1 MTLHQFQIF
10 AAIAKY
16 GNLTRA
22 SQEVRTSQPAMSHP
36 MKQLQGFY
44 GVKLY
49 SRTARGIALTDE
61 GRALLL
67 VVRPVLEQVER
78 LRTIFSKPIQTQQA
92 KVLKIAGTYAA
103 SVSLMLA
110 LIARFRKIH
119 PHIEIDH
126 KVANLSEVER
136 VIISGD
142 AEVGLS
148 SSYPRSSQLAGE
160 PYRTENLAFLV
171 ANNHRLAR
179 KRVISLLDL
188 QAVPLVIPGTSG
200 GIDLIEKKLRALEEE
215 KGLKFTVALRC
226 ESPQMAKEAIAK
238 KVGLGIIFEEV
249 AKEDIRSGKF
259 TALKVHDFRL
269 QGQTYITYH
278 RDRVLSKPAKEFL
291 DLLRRVRPKGLQKQI
306 PVLGRPEFQYQ
317 LMVALSLATSLV

>member
-22 SQEVRTSQPAMSHP
+22 SQEVRTSQPAMSHQ

-49 SRTARGIALTDE
+49 LRTARGIELTDE

-78 LRTIFSKPIQTQQA
+78 LKTIFSKPIQTQQA

-103 SVSLMLA
+103 SVALLPA

-126 KVANLSEVER
+126 KVVNLIEVER
-136 VIISGD
+136 VIIGGD

-160 PYRTENLAFLV
+160 PYRTENLSFLV

-188 QAVPLVIPGTSG
+188 QAVPLVIPGASG
-200 GIDLIEKKLRALEEE
+200 GIDLIEKKLRALEQE
-215 KGLKFTVALRC
+215 KGLKFTIALRC
-226 ESPQMAKEAIAK
+226 ESPQMAKEAIVR

-249 AKEDIRSGKF
+249 AKEDIKRSKF

-269 QGQTYITYH
+269 QGETYITYH
-278 RDRVLSKPAKEFL
+278 RDRGLSEPAKEFL
-291 DLLRRVRPKGLQKQI
+291 NLLRRSRPKKFREQVFLVNQQSEN
-306 PVLGRPEFQYQ
+306 L
-317 LMVALSLATSLV
+317 LAGGIVWK

>member
-22 SQEVRTSQPAMSHP
+22 SQEVRTSQPAMSHQ

-49 SRTARGIALTDE
+49 LRTARGIELTDE

-78 LRTIFSKPIQTQQA
+78 LKTIFSKPIQTERA
-92 KVLKIAGTYAA
+92 KLLKIAGTYAA
-103 SVSLMLA
+103 SVSLLPA

-126 KVANLSEVER
+126 KVVNLSEVER

-200 GIDLIEKKLRALEEE
+200 EIDLIEKKLRALEQE

-226 ESPQMAKEAIAK
+226 ESPQMAKEAIAR

-278 RDRVLSKPAKEFL
+278 RDRSLSEPAREFL
-291 DLLRRVRPKGLQKQI
+291 ELLRRSRPKGLQKQI
-306 PVLGRPEFQYQ
+306 PVLGRPESQYP
-317 LMVALSLATSLV
+317 LMVALSLATSCV

>member
-16 GNLTRA
+16 GNVTRA
-22 SQEVRTSQPAMSHP
+22 SQEVRTSQPAMSHQ

-49 SRTARGIALTDE
+49 LRTARGIELTDE

-78 LRTIFSKPIQTQQA
+78 LKTIFSKPIQTQHVR
-92 KVLKIAGTYAA
+92 VLKIAGTSAA
-103 SVSLMLA
+103 SVSLMPA
-110 LIARFRKIH
+110 LIARFRKTH
-119 PHIEIDH
+119 PQIEIDH
-126 KVANLSEVER
+126 KVVNLSEVER

-148 SSYPRSSQLAGE
+148 SSYPKSSQLGGE

-188 QAVPLVIPGTSG
+188 QAAPLIIPGTSG
-200 GIDLIEKKLRALEEE
+200 GIDLIEKKLRGLEQE
-215 KGLKFTVALRC
+215 KGLKFTIALRC

-238 KVGLGIIFEEV
+238 KVGLGIIFEDV
-249 AKEDIRSGKF
+249 AKEDIKRGKF

-278 RDRVLSKPAKEFL
+278 RDRVLSEPATGFL
-291 DLLRRVRPKGLQKQI
+291 NLLRRSRPKG
-306 PVLGRPEFQYQ
+306 FQRQ
-317 LMVALSLATSLV
+317 FPIINQQSSRSIN

>member
-22 SQEVRTSQPAMSHP
+22 SQEVRTSQPAMSHQ

-49 SRTARGIALTDE
+49 LRTARGIELTDE

-67 VVRPVLEQVER
+67 VVRPVLAQVER
-78 LRTIFSKPIQTQQA
+78 LRTIFSKPIQTEQA
-92 KVLKIAGTYAA
+92 KLLKIAGTYAA
-103 SVSLMLA
+103 SVALLPA
-110 LIARFRKIH
+110 LIARFRKTH
-119 PHIEIDH
+119 PQIEIDH
-126 KVANLSEVER
+126 KVANLSEIER
-136 VIISGD
+136 VILRGD

-148 SSYPRSSQLAGE
+148 ASRPRSSQLAVE
-160 PYRTENLAFLV
+160 PFRTERPVFLV
-171 ANNHRLAR
+171 ANNHWLAR
-179 KRVISLLDL
+179 KKVISLQDL
-188 QAVPLVIPGTSG
+188 QTVPLVIPGTSNG
-200 GIDLIEKKLRALEEE
+200 MGAIEKQLRALEEE
-215 KGLKFTVALRC
+215 KGLNFNVALRC
-226 ESPQMAKEAIAK
+226 EAPQAAKEAIAK

-249 AKEDIRSGKF
+249 AIEDIKRGKF

-291 DLLRRVRPKGLQKQI
+291 DLLRRSRPKGFDRQF
-306 PVLGRPEFQYQ
+306 PVVDEQSSR
-317 LMVALSLATSLV
+317 SIN

>member
-22 SQEVRTSQPAMSHP
+22 SQEVRTSQPAMSHQ

-49 SRTARGIALTDE
+49 SRTARGIELTDE
-61 GRALLL
+61 GRVLLL
-67 VVRPVLEQVER
+67 VLRPVLEQVER
-78 LRTIFSKPIQTQQA
+78 LKTIFSKPIQTQQV

-103 SVSLMLA
+103 SVSLLPA
-110 LIARFRKIH
+110 LIARFRKTH
-119 PHIEIDH
+119 SHIEVDH
-126 KVANLSEVER
+126 KVVNLSEIER
-136 VIISGD
+136 VVISGD

-171 ANNHRLAR
+171 ANTHRLAR
-179 KRVISLLDL
+179 KQVISLLDL
-188 QAVPLVIPGTSG
+188 QTVPLVIPGASG
-200 GIDLIEKKLRALEEE
+200 GIGLIERKLRALEEE
-215 KGLKFTVALRC
+215 KGLKFIVALRC
-226 ESPQMAKEAIAK
+226 ESPQMAKEAIAR
-238 KVGLGIIFEEV
+238 KVGLGIIYEEV
-249 AKEDIRSGKF
+249 AKDDIKQGKL

-278 RDRVLSKPAKEFL
+278 RDRSLSEPAKEFL
-291 DLLRRVRPKGLQKQI
+291 DLLRRSRPKG
-306 PVLGRPEFQYQ
+306 FQTQ
-317 LMVALSLATSLV
+317 FSNINQQSSLSIN